1 MAARIWVTAAVC
13 TLALTA
19 AGCTSDDAG
28 DEDRPSAEASAALLT
43 HARAAADTDD
53 AGRTLP
59 ALVEAVDEWDGSL
72 PPTLAGPV
80 LDAFAAHPDAL
91 RAVGGPRD
99 PGMPPPAAELD
110 DDLYAALAAA
120 GADGDAAADFRASY
134 LEYVRSGLARSLV
147 DATAG
152 GASWPDVLAQAE
164 QVWLD
169 PSAAVI
175 GAVES
180 GCSGDDCFDRLG
192 AAMDEAQATVD
203 AATYEGMP
211 EPLVPGSMLRGDTRV
226 PMEEWTPSMKDD
238 WTRLEDSTP
247 LPEIADRIESAASR
261 ASDAL

>member
-1 MAARIWVTAAVC
+1 MAARIWVAAAAC
-13 TLALTA
+13 TLALA
-19 AGCTSDDAG
+19 AASCTSDDG
-28 DEDRPSAEASAALLT
+28 DDGGPTADASAAVL
-43 HARAAADTDD
+43 AAAEAAGGTDD
-53 AGRTLP
+53 VEERLP
-59 ALVEAVDEWDGSL
+59 ALVDAVDDWEGPL
-72 PPTLAGPV
+72 PPALAGPV

-91 RAVGGPRD
+91 RAAGGPRD

-152 GASWPDVLAQAE
+152 GASWPDVLVQAE

-175 GAVES
+175 AAVES
-180 GCSGDDCFDRLG
+180 GCAGDDCFDRLG

-203 AATYEGMP
+203 EATYEGMP
-211 EPLVPGSMLRGDTRV
+211 ESLVPDSMLRRGTRV
-226 PMEEWTPSMKDD
+226 PMEDWTPSMKDD
-238 WTRLEDSTP
+238 WTRLEDSIP
-247 LPEIADRIESAASR
+247 LPEIADRIESAESR
-261 ASDAL
+261 ASSAL